1 MWWNYLK
8 IAFRSLIRNK
18 SYSIINIFGLAL
30 GLTAF
35 ILIASFVRHEASY
48 DRFHQNSQRIFRMG
62 DSLKWSGNWEKLAMT
77 SAPMGPALQ
86 NDYPMVERATRIM
99 PWKPSELR
107 WNEKKVTESPHFADN
122 NFFKVF
128 SFELAKGNL
137 ESLLEEPRSIVISE
151 TLAKKLFGQNN
162 PLGELVTFSDK
173 GSLKVTGVFKD
184 FPTNSHLQYKAL
196 ISTNFLET
204 DAFGGGDF
212 LDMWVP
218 HNYHTYLLL
227 REQEDADKLASA
239 FPEFTEKYL
248 GEEQAHKFRP
258 FLEPLTSIYLKSDAK
273 YGTGYSGDLDTV
285 YLFSAISFLILL
297 IAAVNY
303 MNLSTARS
311 AKRGKE
317 VGIRKLAGGTR
328 QSLIR
333 QFLGEALMITLIAFG
348 ISLLLTE
355 ITLPYFNQLTWK
367 SFEFT
372 DLLTPGFI
380 LFLTG
385 VIILMGFLA
394 GLYPAFYL
402 SAFQPVKVLKGSLYP
417 KGQNGMRRF
426 LVVFQ
431 FLIASGL
438 IIATLTV
445 YSQLDYLQSK
455 DRGYA
460 TTDVYYFR
468 LNSPKL
474 QDKADV
480 LKNELKSLPGVKR
493 ASATSRMMG
502 NVYGKWFIKTEALPE
517 KSDIVLLNAD
527 EDLLPALDL
536 EVVKG
541 RNFREDGSDK
551 DGIILNEKAV
561 DKYGLTTVK
570 GQKVQITD
578 QFEYNLIGIVKD
590 FNYASL
596 HSRPEPLAITYPMS
610 PRWNRFMAVRLS
622 GSDEQKALSAI
633 EEKVRILD
641 AEATTQFV
649 NLESYLKKQ
658 YSNEARTGKIII
670 TFSILAILIA
680 CLGLFGLSSF
690 MMEQKRKEIS
700 IRKVLGA
707 TVSMITRQLTNRFVR
722 WVLAANIIAWPA
734 AYYFLERW
742 LQHFPY
748 HITFKVWFFLAA
760 AVLTVLIASITVM
773 YQTVK
778 AAKANPAE
786 NLKYE

>member
-8 IAFRSLIRNK
+8 IAYRSLIRNK
-18 SYSIINIFGLAL
+18 SYSIINILGLTL

-48 DRFHQNSQRIFRMG
+48 DRFHQNSQRIFRLG

-86 NDYPMVERATRIM
+86 NDYPMVEKATRVM

-107 WNEKKVTESPHFADN
+107 WKEKKVTERPHFADN

-128 SFELAKGNL
+128 SFELVKGNR

-162 PLGELVTFSDK
+162 PLGEMVTFSDK
-173 GSLKVTGVFKD
+173 GSLKVTGIFKD
-184 FPTNSHLQYKAL
+184 FPTNSHLQYEAL
-196 ISTNFLET
+196 ISTQFLET
-204 DAFGGGDF
+204 DAFGGGGF
-212 LDMWVP
+212 LDMWEP

-227 REQEDADKLASA
+227 QEQEDADKLAKA
-239 FPEFTEKYL
+239 FPEFTQKHF
-248 GEEQAHKFRP
+248 GEEQAQKFRP

-273 YGTGYSGDLDTV
+273 YGTGYSGDLETV

-317 VGIRKLAGGTR
+317 VGIRKLAGATK
-328 QSLIR
+328 QSLVR
-333 QFLGEALMITLIAFG
+333 QFLGEALLVTIIAFG

-385 VIILMGFLA
+385 VILLMGFLA

-402 SAFQPVKVLKGSLYP
+402 SAFQPVKVLKGSLSP

-438 IIATLTV
+438 IVATLTV
-445 YSQLDYLQSK
+445 FSQLDYLQSK

-480 LKNELKSLPGVKR
+480 LKNELETLPGVKR

-502 NVYGKWFIKTEALPE
+502 NVYGKWFIKTEAMPE
-517 KSDIVLLNAD
+517 KSDIILLNAD
-527 EDLLPALDL
+527 EDLLPSLDL

-541 RNFREDGSDK
+541 RNFREDGSDQ
-551 DGIILNEKAV
+551 DGIIINQKAAQ
-561 DKYGLTTVK
+561 KYGLTAVR

-578 QFEYNLIGIVKD
+578 QYEYKLIGIVKD

-596 HSRPEPLAITYPMS
+596 HNRPEPLAITYPRS

-622 GSDEQKALSAI
+622 GSNEQKTLDAI
-633 EEKVRILD
+633 DEKVRALD
-641 AEATTQFV
+641 AEATIEFI
-649 NLESYLKKQ
+649 NLESFLKRQ

-734 AYYFLERW
+734 AYYFLEKW

-748 HITFKVWFFLAA
+748 HITFKVWFLLAA
-760 AVLTVLIASITVM
+760 AVITILIAIITVM

>member
-8 IAFRSLIRNK
+8 IAFRSLIRNR
-18 SYSIINIFGLAL
+18 SHSLINIFGLAL

-48 DRFHQNSQRIFRMG
+48 DRFHQHSERIFRLG
-62 DSLKWSGNWEKLAMT
+62 DSLMWSGNWEKLAMT
-77 SAPMGPALQ
+77 SAPMGPSLQ
-86 NDYPMVERATRIM
+86 KDYPMVERATRIM

-107 WNEKKVTESPHFADN
+107 WEEKKVTERPHFADN
-122 NFFKVF
+122 NFFQVF
-128 SFELAKGNL
+128 SFELQKGNR
-137 ESLLEEPRSIVISE
+137 ENLLEEPRSVVISG
-151 TLAKKLFGQNN
+151 TLAQKLFGNES
-162 PLGELVTFSDK
+162 PLDKTITFSDK

-184 FPTNSHLQYKAL
+184 LPTNSHLRFEAL
-196 ISTNFLET
+196 ISTGFLET

-227 REQEDADKLASA
+227 KKQEDAEKLAKV
-239 FPEFTEKYL
+239 FPEFTKKYF
-248 GEEQAHKFRP
+248 GEDEAHKYRP

-273 YGTGYSGDLDTV
+273 YGTGISGDVDTV
-285 YLFSAISFLILL
+285 YLFSTISFLILL

-317 VGIRKLAGGTR
+317 VGIRKLSGATR

-333 QFLGEALMITLIAFG
+333 QFLGEALLITIIAFG
-348 ISLLLTE
+348 ISLLLAE

-367 SFEFT
+367 SFELT

-380 LFLTG
+380 MLLA
-385 VIILMGFLA
+385 VIILLVGFLA

-402 SAFQPVKVLKGSLYP
+402 SSFQPVNVLKGGLSP

-445 YSQLDYLQSK
+445 YSQLDYLQNK
-455 DRGYA
+455 DRGYETA
-460 TTDVYYFR
+460 ETYYFE

-474 QDKADV
+474 QDKAEV
-480 LKNELKSLPGVKR
+480 LKNELKALPGVKR

-502 NVYGKWFIKTEALPE
+502 NVYGKWFIKTASMPE

-527 EDLLPALDL
+527 EDLIPALDL

-541 RNFREDGSDK
+541 RNFRADGSDK
-551 DGIILNEKAV
+551 DGIIINQKAAQ
-561 DKYGLTTVK
+561 KYGLTEVE
-570 GQKVQITD
+570 GQKVQITEEY
-578 QFEYNLIGIVKD
+578 EYNLIGIVKD

-596 HSRPEPLAITYPMS
+596 HNRPEPLAITYPMA
-610 PRWNRFMAVRLS
+610 PRWNRFMAVRLN
-622 GSDEQKALSAI
+622 SANHKEVLESI
-633 EEKVRILD
+633 NNTVKEMD

-680 CLGLFGLSSF
+680 CLGLFGLSAF
-690 MMEQKRKEIS
+690 MMDQKRKEIS

-707 TVSMITRQLTNRFVR
+707 TVAMITRQLTNRFVR
-722 WVLAANIIAWPA
+722 WVLAANIIAWPV
-734 AYYFLERW
+734 AYYFLDTW
-742 LQHFPY
+742 LQHFAY

-760 AVLTVLIASITVM
+760 AVITILIATATVM
-773 YQTVK
+773 VQTVK
-778 AAKANPAE
+778 AARTNPAE